1 MGTSTLIVM
10 ESSGQPRSGRACRR
24 RADMAVSRVARHCSQ
39 GWGSPAPPAST
50 LSRAVPSTI
59 IIAVGD
65 ELLGG
70 FTLDTNSHWL
80 TQQVREAGYP
90 TQRIEVVPDEDAAI
104 VDAIH
109 RAIAIASA
117 DRVFVSGG
125 VGPTTDDRTLQ
136 AVARA
141 LGRPITANP
150 EAHLHIQGILE
161 RMHAAGWIETTEM
174 SEANARMA
182 GVPEGAVVLRN
193 RRGMA
198 SGLAYPLDEAEE
210 RWLFVLP
217 GVPREVQ
224 AIVTE
229 EILPRWF
236 TGHAAQV
243 VSELQY
249 GFALEAEFFEPM
261 RILERE
267 FPDVSVGSYPQT
279 ETRRLIMRMRGGGA
293 ERVGGA
299 VARLLGLRPLPLEQ
313 H

>member
-1 MGTSTLIVM
+1 
-10 ESSGQPRSGRACRR
+10 
-24 RADMAVSRVARHCSQ
+24 
-39 GWGSPAPPAST
+39 
-50 LSRAVPSTI
+50 VPSTI

-90 TQRIEVVPDEDAAI
+90 TKRIEVVPDEGDAI

-109 RAIAIASA
+109 RAIASA
-117 DRVFVSGG
+117 DRVFVCGG

-141 LGRPITANP
+141 LGRPIAPNP
-150 EAHLHIQGILE
+150 EAHRHIKGILE
-161 RMHAAGWIETTEM
+161 RMHAAGWIESTEM

-182 GVPEGAVVLRN
+182 SVPEGAVVVRN

-210 RWLFVLP
+210 RWLFVVP

-224 AIVTE
+224 AIVSE

-236 TGHAAQV
+236 SGGTAQV
-243 VSELQY
+243 VRELQY
-249 GFALEAEFFEPM
+249 GFAIEAEFFEPM

-267 FPDVSVGSYPQT
+267 FPDVSIGSYPQT
-279 ETRRLIMRMRGGGA
+279 ETRRLIIRVRGA
-293 ERVGGA
+293 DEERVDAA

>member
-1 MGTSTLIVM
+1 
-10 ESSGQPRSGRACRR
+10 
-24 RADMAVSRVARHCSQ
+24 MAVSRVARHCSQ
-39 GWGSPAPPAST
+39 GWGSPAPPPST

-136 AVARA
+136 A
-141 LGRPITANP
+141 
-150 EAHLHIQGILE
+150 LE

-243 VSELQY
+243 IRELQY
-249 GFALEAEFFEPM
+249 GFAIEAEFFEPM

-279 ETRRLIMRMRGGGA
+279 ETRRLIIRMRGVDA
-293 ERVGGA
+293 ERVDAA

-313 H
+313 R